1 MKNTLK
7 GFLFGFIGTLSLI
20 AAVHNYTQYCIHFDN
35 AMRLAAQIDAYGRY
49 YEQNLANKTF

>member
-1 MKNTLK
+1 MIDIFK
-7 GFLFGFIGTLSLI
+7 GFLIGFVCTIPLI
-20 AAVHNYTQYCIHFDN
+20 VAVHNYNQYCVHFDN